1 MRILLVAAT
10 QMEIMSF
17 INDGKAE
24 TLVTGVGIPS
34 TVFHLT
40 KKLLEQQYDLVIQA
54 GIAGSFSKKIKTGET
69 VIVERDAFADIG
81 AEGKKK
87 FTPVFDMGFGD
98 KNEFPFKEGW
108 LVNENELIQNLGL
121 QKVKGITINT
131 ISGRKRHNKN
141 LEKIFSPDVESMEGA
156 AFHFVCL
163 QQNVPFIQLRCISN
177 KVGERNKK
185 KWEIKKAVINLDAEL
200 TKIIASL

>member
-1 MRILLVAAT
+1 
-10 QMEIMSF
+10 MEIMSF

-40 KKLLEQQYDLVIQA
+40 KKLLEQPYDLVIQA
-54 GIAGSFSKKIKTGET
+54 GIAGTFSKKIKKGET

-81 AEGKKK
+81 AAEKKK
-87 FTPVFDMGFGD
+87 FIPVFDMGFGD

-108 LVNENELIQNLGL
+108 LVNENDLLKNVDL
-121 QKVKGITINT
+121 QKVKGITVNT
-131 ISGRKRHNKN
+131 ISNRKKHLES
-141 LEKIFSPDVESMEGA
+141 LEKIFSPEIESMEGA
-156 AFHFVCL
+156 ACHYVCL
-163 QQNVPFIQLRCISN
+163 QQRVPFIQLRCISN
-177 KVGERNKK
+177 KVGERDKK